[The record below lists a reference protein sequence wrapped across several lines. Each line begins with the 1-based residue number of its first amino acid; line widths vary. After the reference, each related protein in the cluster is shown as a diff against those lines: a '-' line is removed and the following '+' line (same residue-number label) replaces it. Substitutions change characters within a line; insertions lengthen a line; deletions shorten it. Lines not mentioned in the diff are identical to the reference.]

1 MIFDVSF
8 ELCGK
13 MDVGLWTLFWKIR
26 NYLFGVLERFDEHF
40 LGNFVSVLKVVN
52 WAMGMPL
59 QTNRWLLGFCNEKIL
74 GVGLIFPSLA
84 VAPFKGKGR
93 VFKFC

>member
-1 MIFDVSF
+1 
-8 ELCGK
+8 
-13 MDVGLWTLFWKIR
+13 LWQNGCLNINFVLKNKKKI
-26 NYLFGVLERFDEHF
+26 YFGVLERFDEHF